1 MKKIKKLFLRLSV
14 IATMFL
20 CKAGTVFGK
29 GSVALYGVP
38 SPEYNEVPELYGVPS
53 PVVNEVPTLYG
64 VPQPEPA
71 ADFGSIFAK
80 IALFV
85 LLPLC
90 IIALITIGIVALVKV
105 NKKKKAQVV
114 NQNPQDQNNNTNNP
128 NM

>member
-53 PVVNEVPTLYG
+53 P
-64 VPQPEPA
+64 
-71 ADFGSIFAK
+71 
-80 IALFV
+80 
-85 LLPLC
+85 LLVSLPIL
-90 IIALITIGIVALVKV
+90 
-105 NKKKKAQVV
+105 QVV
-114 NQNPQDQNNNTNNP
+114 EKVLSE
-128 NM
+128 

>member
-20 CKAGTVFGK
+20 FKAGTVFGK

-53 PVVNEVPTLYG
+53 PIVNEVPTLYG

-71 ADFGSIFAK
+71 ADFGTIFGK

-90 IIALITIGIVALVKV
+90 IIALVTVGIVALVKV
-105 NKKKKAQVV
+105 NKKKKQQTP
-114 NQNPQDQNNNTNNP
+114 NIDQNTPNNGGNAQ
-128 NM
+128 

>member
-20 CKAGTVFGK
+20 FKAGTVFGK

-90 IIALITIGIVALVKV
+90 IIALVTVGIVALVKV
-105 NKKKKAQVV
+105 NKKKKQ
-114 NQNPQDQNNNTNNP
+114 QNPNIDQNTPNNGGNAQ
-128 NM
+128 

>member
-20 CKAGTVFGK
+20 FKAGTVFGK

-80 IALFV
+80 VALFV

-90 IIALITIGIVALVKV
+90 IIALVTVGIVALVKV
-105 NKKKKAQVV
+105 NKKKQQVQN
-114 NQNPQDQNNNTNNP
+114 NQQNTQQNNNIQK
-128 NM
+128 

>member
-20 CKAGTVFGK
+20 FKAGTVFGK
-29 GSVALYGVP
+29 SSVALYGVP

-53 PVVNEVPTLYG
+53 PIVNEVPTLYG

-80 IALFV
+80 VALFV

-90 IIALITIGIVALVKV
+90 IIALVTVGIVALVKV
-105 NKKKKAQVV
+105 NKKKKQANANM
-114 NQNPQDQNNNTNNP
+114 NQNINNTNTKN
-128 NM
+128 N